1 MIKNSKYIV
10 ALICVMIVIARLI
23 YPEINFD
30 LISLTLVA
38 IATFAILIQ
47 SPQNF
52 FKNTKKIKLGSFE
65 FELQELNKETEKVEE
80 SIVIEKNAPVGLSGS
95 QTENISE
102 NYEMSNDF
110 TVDILK
116 ISINI
121 EKTLREIYEIHFKYK
136 QDKPF
141 SLNRLIEKLKKEN
154 VIDIETTLMLK
165 KFWDLRNKVIHN
177 QDYILS
183 KKDFMSFIDIG
194 LRIMKI
200 LNNIKN
206 EKLDG
211 KMKHIGLN

>member
-47 SPQNF
+47 SPEKF

-80 SIVIEKNAPVGLSGS
+80 SIVTEKNAPVGLSGP

-116 ISINI
+116 ISISI
-121 EKTLREIYEIHFKYK
+121 EKTLRKIYEIHFKSK

-141 SLNRLIEKLKKEN
+141 SLNRLIEKLKEEN

-165 KFWDLRNKVIHN
+165 KFWDLRNKVVHN

-183 KKDFMSFIDIG
+183 KKDFMSFTDIG

>member
-10 ALICVMIVIARLI
+10 ALICIIIVIARLI

-30 LISLTLVA
+30 LISLTLVG

-47 SPQNF
+47 NPEKF

-65 FELQELNKETEKVEE
+65 YELQELNKETEKVEE
-80 SIVIEKNAPVGLSGS
+80 SIETEKNAPVGLNGP
-95 QTENISE
+95 QIENVTE

-121 EKTLREIYEIHFKYK
+121 EKTLREIYENHFESEN
-136 QDKPF
+136 DKPF
-141 SLNRLIEKLKKEN
+141 SLNRLIEKLKEEK

-165 KFWDLRNKVIHN
+165 KFWSLRNNVVHN
-177 QDYILS
+177 QNYTLS
-183 KKDFMSFIDIG
+183 KKDFMSFTDIG

-200 LNNIKN
+200 LNNKKN
-206 EKLDG
+206 ENLDG
-211 KMKHIGLN
+211 RMEHIGLN